1 MYISYIYFIGFLI
14 TVLFFSHP
22 INLYYIYIYTIIY
35 ITGYYINLIH
45 FYFKFS
51 NYLIVAEI
59 MAEL

>member
-1 MYISYIYFIGFLI
+1 M
-14 TVLFFSHP
+14 
-22 INLYYIYIYTIIY
+22 YIYIYTIIY
-35 ITGYYINLIH
+35 ITGYYINLIQ

>member
-1 MYISYIYFIGFLI
+1 M
-14 TVLFFSHP
+14 
-22 INLYYIYIYTIIY
+22 YIYIYTIIY